1 MSGSGTFFGVTLE
14 NFKVEDGHLKYRK
27 YNRVESSGAAGEW
40 KLCVC
45 TEEEKGRILQSCHA
59 SALG

>member
-1 MSGSGTFFGVTLE
+1 M
-14 NFKVEDGHLKYRK
+14 EDGQLKYRK
-27 YNRVESSGAAGEW
+27 YNRVESSEAAGEW
-40 KLCVC
+40 KLCMH